1 MGRFAAGDI
10 LPRSKA
16 FALRVIGLVRTLP
29 REPAAEH
36 LGKQLLRS
44 ATSVGANLH
53 EADMAETRRD
63 FCNKVNIA
71 QKEAAEAAYWIS
83 LFRESALLRGAKGN
97 EVEAEAVEIRKVCRQ
112 IVLAT
117 RRAKPG

>member
-1 MGRFAAGDI
+1 MGRFGAGDI
-10 LPRSKA
+10 LARSKA

-44 ATSVGANLH
+44 ATSVGADLH
-53 EADMAETRRD
+53 EADMAESRRD
-63 FCNKVNIA
+63 FCHKVNIA

-83 LFRESALLRGAKGN
+83 LLRETGLLRGAKGN
-97 EVEAEAVEIRKVCRQ
+97 EVETEAVEIRKVCRQ

-117 RRAKPG
+117 RRASSD